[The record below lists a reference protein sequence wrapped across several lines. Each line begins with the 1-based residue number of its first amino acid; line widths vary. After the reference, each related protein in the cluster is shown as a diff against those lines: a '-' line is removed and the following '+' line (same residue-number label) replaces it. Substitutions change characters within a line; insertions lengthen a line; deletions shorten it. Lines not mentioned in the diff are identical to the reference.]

1 MIAEERPLTKV
12 ERLRKEDI
20 SRELERIILLEDSR
34 ELEAKVKGLL
44 VKSIFQW
51 KIRIEEITRWSLYLS
66 TWLSFDSTEIKE
78 HIVHFHIVVL

>member
-1 MIAEERPLTKV
+1 MIAKERPLTKV

-51 KIRIEEITRWSLYLS
+51 QIRIEEITRWSLYLS

-78 HIVHFHIVVL
+78 HIVHFYIVVL